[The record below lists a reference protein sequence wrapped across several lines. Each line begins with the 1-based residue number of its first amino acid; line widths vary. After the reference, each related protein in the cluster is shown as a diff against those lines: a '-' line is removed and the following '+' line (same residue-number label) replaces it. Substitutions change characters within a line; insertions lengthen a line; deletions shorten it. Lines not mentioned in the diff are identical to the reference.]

1 MGWRTSI
8 LEITRRKLGC
18 DEFSVGGYEVDRT
31 VRGCWKAGLLAL
43 FLMTGASSS
52 LWAHAILMES
62 APALNSTVKGP
73 NFDINLRYNVRI
85 DGGRSRVRLVAPDG
99 TVSTLTLAS
108 QATPDTLQTH
118 ATGLKPGAYKLQW
131 QVLASDG
138 HMSRGEIPF
147 TVT

>member
-1 MGWRTSI
+1 M
-8 LEITRRKLGC
+8 RRAIYR
-18 DEFSVGGYEVDRT
+18 S
-31 VRGCWKAGLLAL
+31 WKSSLLAL
-43 FLMTGASSS
+43 FLITGAASS

-62 APALNSTVKGP
+62 TPKLNSTIKGP
-73 NFDINLRYNVRI
+73 DFGITLRYNVRI
-85 DGGRSRVRLVAPDG
+85 DGGRSRVRLVSPDG
-99 TVSTLTLAS
+99 KISTLTLAS

-118 ATGLKPGAYKLQW
+118 ATGLQRGAYKLQW